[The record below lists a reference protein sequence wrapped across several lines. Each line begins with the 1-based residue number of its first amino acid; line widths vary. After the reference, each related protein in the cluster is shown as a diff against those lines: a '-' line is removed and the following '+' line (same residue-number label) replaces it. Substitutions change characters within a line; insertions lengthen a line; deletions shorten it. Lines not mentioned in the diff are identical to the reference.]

1 MESGLWMVDRK
12 ALETEAGRILD
23 VVGKAGLTLRLV
35 GSMAILRRCPNHAAL
50 ASSDR
55 VYRDID
61 FAGRKKEARELHE
74 VLTRLGY
81 VEDREVF
88 VVSEGARAIF
98 GSASNGVH
106 VDVFYEK
113 LDFCHAIPLQDR
125 LQVDAPTLPLAELL
139 LAKLQIVKVTEK
151 DFVDMIALLLEHE
164 LGEDDRDTLN
174 AAPDRQIVRGGL
186 GALAHGD
193 QEPGQA
199 RAIRAQP
206 RQARRRAESAPCCPG
221 RCSSPASRCRA
232 EVARLAHACAH
243 RRTDEMVQ
251 RCRGCAVSAEDE
263 PVKSLP
269 NGLDDG

>member
-1 MESGLWMVDRK
+1 MMMTQVCALVAHHGPEMVDRK

-174 AAPDRQIVRGGL
+174 AARIAKLCAADWGLWRTATKNLDKLEPFARGHTKL
-186 GALAHGD
+186 DA
-193 QEPGQA
+193 
-199 RAIRAQP
+199 AQK
-206 RQARRRAESAPCCPG
+206 
-221 RCSSPASRCRA
+221 
-232 EVARLAHACAH
+232 ARLVAQVAALH
-243 RRTDEMVQ
+243 RRLD
-251 RCRGCAVSAEDE
+251 AE
-263 PVKSLP
+263 PKSLSWRMRARIGERMKWY
-269 NGLDDG
+269 NDVEDVR

>member
-1 MESGLWMVDRK
+1 MVDRK

-164 LGEDDRDTLN
+164 LGEDDLNTLN
-174 AAPDRQIVRGGL
+174 AARIAKLCAEDWGLWRTASKNLDKLEPFARGHTKL
-186 GALAHGD
+186 DAA
-193 QEPGQA
+193 QKA
-199 RAIRAQP
+199 RLVAQ
-206 RQARRRAESAPCCPG
+206 R
-221 RCSSPASRCRA
+221 RCSSPASLCRA
-232 EVARLAHACAH
+232 EVARLARACAH
-243 RRTDEMVQ
+243 RRTDEMV
-251 RCRGCAVSAEDE
+251 
-263 PVKSLP
+263 
-269 NGLDDG
+269 